1 MVLDDIDA
9 CMGAHTGNRC
19 VQYFD
24 GIATFEEISYR
35 TGMQRRE
42 LDRILQLFADDVS
55 GVCIP
60 LRYS

>member
-1 MVLDDIDA
+1 
-9 CMGAHTGNRC
+9 MGAHTGDRC

-55 GVCIP
+55 GLCIL
-60 LRYS
+60 LRFS

>member
-1 MVLDDIDA
+1 
-9 CMGAHTGNRC
+9 MGAHAGDRC

-55 GVCIP
+55 GLCTL
-60 LRYS
+60 LRFS

>member
-1 MVLDDIDA
+1 
-9 CMGAHTGNRC
+9 MGAHAGNRC